1 MAKVNVFV
9 DGSWLF
15 NACRY
20 DRSLANAT
28 EHPERNFPLDFAKL
42 NKELASHVSRQVGGA
57 GAHEIGDAYIS
68 TSIFQLPDDFDSWPN
83 SYPMDCTSADV
94 ERTRNA
100 VRARERFI
108 DKARAAG
115 YGEDA
120 IFSPRLKPYIVKQ
133 LSEFRYQEKQVD
145 ATVVALLVKYA
156 ITQPDDYH
164 IIISGDADM
173 LPAVKIAYPEYT
185 ENVSVATTHP
195 DALTEEQR
203 QSSFS
208 LFNFDFRIEPFI
220 LEANA
225 EGIIEGDHVYR
236 CAECG
241 KVFARPNAIPRRA
254 RPTCGPCFRRKQPFK

>member
-15 NACRY
+15 NACRHG
-20 DRSLANAT
+20 RSLANAT
-28 EHPERNFPLDFAKL
+28 EHSDRNFPLDFGKL
-42 NKELASHVSRQVGGA
+42 NEAIVNHVSHHMGGA
-57 GAHEIGDAYIS
+57 EKYQVGDAYIS
-68 TSIFQLPDDFDSWPN
+68 TSIFQLPDDFDSWPT

-100 VRARERFI
+100 VRARERFVS
-108 DKARAAG
+108 KATAAG
-115 YGEDA
+115 YREDA
-120 IFSPRLKPYIVKQ
+120 VFSPRIKPYIVKQ
-133 LSEFRYQEKQVD
+133 LSESRYQEKQVD

-156 ITQPDDYH
+156 ITRPDDYH

-173 LPAVKIAYPEYT
+173 LPAVKVAYPEYT

-195 DALTEEQR
+195 DALAEEQR

-208 LFNFDFRIEPFI
+208 LFNFDFKVEPFI
-220 LEANA
+220 LEDHA
-225 EGIIEGDHVYR
+225 GSIIEGDHAYR

-241 KVFARPNAIPRRA
+241 KAFVRPNAIPRRA
-254 RPTCGPCFRRKQPFK
+254 RPTCAPCYRRKEPFK